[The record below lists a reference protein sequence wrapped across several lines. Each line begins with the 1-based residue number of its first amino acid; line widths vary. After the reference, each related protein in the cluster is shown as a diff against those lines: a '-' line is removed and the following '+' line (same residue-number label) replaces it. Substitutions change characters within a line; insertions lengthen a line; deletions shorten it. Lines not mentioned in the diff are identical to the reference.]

1 MAIRKTQGSSTL
13 GTLPNSKAAK
23 TEVKNTGRSAT
34 ALYTYLE
41 RTLKSDR
48 MRRTLHD
55 GAVKYENE
63 TGLVEAAVEKTGGR
77 RA

>member
-1 MAIRKTQGSSTL
+1 MAVGKASDGSTIGKSSRSRT
-13 GTLPNSKAAK
+13 AK
-23 TEVKNTGRSAT
+23 PGAGSAGRSAT
-34 ALYTYLE
+34 ALYVYLE

-55 GAVKYENE
+55 GAVNYENE
-63 TGLVEAAVEKTGGR
+63 TGLVETAAEEVGGR